1 MRASMQGYVILD
13 TTAAQLFDD
22 IWGLA
27 LALNAT
33 KSMIDAENYGETDC
47 ENYPGAF
54 VPLEDFTYDNT
65 RMGCLITWNLRQTNF
80 SGVSVC
86 LQSFLLA

>member
-1 MRASMQGYVILD
+1 MQRYEILD

-27 LALNAT
+27 LVLNAT
-33 KSMIDAENYGETDC
+33 KSMIDSSDFGESGC
-47 ENYPGAF
+47 ENYPGEF
-54 VPLEDFTYDNT
+54 VPLEDFKYNNT

-86 LQSFLLA
+86 QKKIRSGYSL